1 MRDAQPSIEREAM
14 RDTRMAAV
22 EAGIEVAATAWS
34 PFDCQSPVISC
45 GFCNGRLCVDASCWM
60 DTYEY
65 WAVPCGDVW
74 CIASYLRTYRTCVA
88 WIRT

>member
-34 PFDCQSPVISC
+34 SST
-45 GFCNGRLCVDASCWM
+45 GLCR
-60 DTYEY
+60 
-65 WAVPCGDVW
+65 AVMYGV
-74 CIASYLRTYRTCVA
+74 SHRTYVRIVLA
-88 WIRT
+88 